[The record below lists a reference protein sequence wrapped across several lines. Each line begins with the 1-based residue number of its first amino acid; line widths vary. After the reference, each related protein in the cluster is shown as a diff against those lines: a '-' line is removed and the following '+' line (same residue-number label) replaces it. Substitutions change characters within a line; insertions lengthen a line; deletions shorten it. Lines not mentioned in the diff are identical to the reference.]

1 MTLTLILVASVT
13 INIILLLLVN
23 YFSKKRAEIYL
34 SSWKVKEEKK
44 IRSDAHSRRRAVGW
58 GKTIEKFVPWMKGF
72 PCDPR
77 DSIFLA
83 KPIDYLCFTDRRNK
97 KKSAVHFI
105 EVKSGDANLS
115 HDQEGIKEAIK
126 KNRVFWH
133 EVIVD
138 GYLDN
143 GKNVITKTQKNNKKP
158 KK

>member
-1 MTLTLILVASVT
+1 
-13 INIILLLLVN
+13 
-23 YFSKKRAEIYL
+23 
-34 SSWKVKEEKK
+34 
-44 IRSDAHSRRRAVGW
+44 
-58 GKTIEKFVPWMKGF
+58 MKGF

-115 HDQEGIKEAIK
+115 HDQEGIKAAIK
-126 KNRVFWH
+126 NNRVHWH

-143 GKNVITKTQKNNKKP
+143 GKNVTTKTQRNKKKP
-158 KK
+158 RRK

>member
-1 MTLTLILVASVT
+1 MLGV
-13 INIILLLLVN
+13 
-23 YFSKKRAEIYL
+23 
-34 SSWKVKEEKK
+34 WKFKEEKK
-44 IRSDAHSRRRAVGW
+44 IRNDAPARSRAVGW

-83 KPIDYLCFTDRRNK
+83 KPIDYLCFTDRRNR

-115 HDQEGIKEAIK
+115 HDQEGIKAAVK
-126 KNRVFWH
+126 NNRVHWH

-143 GKNVITKTQKNNKKP
+143 GKNVITKTQKNKKKP
-158 KK
+158 RKK

>member
-1 MTLTLILVASVT
+1 MILITITICALIFAVYVYYSHDKIAQRKAESYLT
-13 INIILLLLVN
+13 
-23 YFSKKRAEIYL
+23 E
-34 SSWKVKEEKK
+34 WKLKEEKR
-44 IRSDAHSRRRAVGW
+44 IRNDAHSRSRAVSW
-58 GKTIEKFVPWMKGF
+58 GKTIEKFVPWMGGF

-77 DSIFLA
+77 DAIFLA

-105 EVKSGDANLS
+105 EVKSGAANLS

-126 KNRVFWH
+126 RNRVFWH

-143 GKNVITKTQKNNKKP
+143 GKNVITKTQKNRKKP
-158 KK
+158 RK